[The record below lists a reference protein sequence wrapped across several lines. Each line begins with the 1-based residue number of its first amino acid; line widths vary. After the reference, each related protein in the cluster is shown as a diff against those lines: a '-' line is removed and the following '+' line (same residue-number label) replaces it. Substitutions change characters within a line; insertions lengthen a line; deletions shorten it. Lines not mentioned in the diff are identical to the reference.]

1 MPRTAVTAPSNP
13 FALRYTV
20 PAEDIDEQ
28 GRANNVAYVR
38 WMNVAAI
45 AHSNAL
51 GFPWDRFVEMGA
63 MFVVRRHEIDYR
75 LPAFEGDVLELRTW
89 PLMMRA
95 ATAHR
100 GHEIARTKDG
110 AVIASGMNVWGY
122 VDMKTGRP
130 VRMPP
135 EVLEAFDPGKYT

>member
-1 MPRTAVTAPSNP
+1 MHRTPVPSASRP
-13 FALRYTV
+13 FVLRYTV

-38 WMNVAAI
+38 WMNVVAV

-51 GFPWDRFVEMGA
+51 GYPWERFVEIGA

-75 LPAFEGDVLELRTW
+75 LPVFEGDVLELRTW
-89 PLMMRA
+89 PTLMRA

-100 GHEIARTKDG
+100 AHEIVRGGDVVARG
-110 AVIASGMNVWGY
+110 LNVWGY

-130 VRMPP
+130 VRMPKHI
-135 EVLEAFDPGKYT
+135 LETFDPAKFV